1 MPAMNDLDPVRGPGR
16 RLILKTL
23 LTAPIAWSVAT
34 RFRWWDE
41 AEAAQARFAATTP
54 GAARRAAPTP
64 DCDDHDEPTPRQTEG
79 PFYTPDT
86 PLRSSLREA
95 GMSGTPI
102 AVTGFV
108 VTRSCKPVPGALLDF
123 WHADGD
129 GEYDNAGFRCRGHQF
144 TDDAG
149 RFTLTS
155 VIPGVY
161 PGRTR
166 HFHVKVQPRGGR
178 VLTTQLYFPGE
189 ARNQRDGLFRPEL
202 LMAMDPPAGNER
214 KARFN
219 FVLDLA

>member
-1 MPAMNDLDPVRGPGR
+1 MERTSGAMPGR
-16 RLILKTL
+16 RRFLEILVAT
-23 LTAPIAWSVAT
+23 PFAWSIAT
-34 RFRWWDE
+34 RFRWCDE
-41 AEAAQARFAATTP
+41 AGAAEALFAATAP
-54 GAARRAAPTP
+54 GAARRAAATP
-64 DCDDHDEPTPRQTEG
+64 DCNDGDEPTPRQTEG

-86 PLRSSLREA
+86 PRRTSLREA
-95 GMSGTPI
+95 GMGGTPI
-102 AVTGFV
+102 VVTGFV

-129 GEYDNAGFRCRGHQF
+129 GEYDNQGFRCRGHQF
-144 TDDAG
+144 ADDAG
-149 RFTLTS
+149 RFALES
-155 VIPGVY
+155 VIPGLY

-189 ARNQRDGLFRPEL
+189 TRNQRDGLFRPEL
-202 LMAMDPPAGNER
+202 LMAMDPASGNER